1 MRAVDGGGAVDA
13 AATPG
18 LPRRFARLAAL
29 NTLSNL
35 TVPVAGL
42 ADTVMLGRL
51 DDVRFLAGVVLAAL
65 IFDYLYFGCA
75 FLRMGTTGLTAQAW
89 GRGEIQEVAA
99 HLYRALLL
107 AAVLGLL
114 TIALRG
120 PLGDAGFRLLAG
132 TAEVEEA
139 GRRYYDARI
148 WGAPAAFANLALV
161 GWFLG
166 RAEAARALLLVAV
179 AYVGNVVLNWWFIIE
194 LGWAAFGAGVA
205 TAASQWLAACLGL
218 ALALTTGGAV
228 PAWRTVL
235 DRAALRR
242 IVALSGHLVIRTLLL
257 ITAFAVFTNMSALFG
272 TARLAANG
280 LILRVLS
287 LASYL
292 VDGAAFAGE
301 TLAGMAFGAGDRQEL
316 RRVLLLTMA
325 AAIVCAVAFLV
336 PVLMFPTTVY
346 GLLVDHEDV
355 ATLAAGSN
363 FWLLPVLLFAALA
376 YAFDGFFLGLT
387 QGRLLSRAMVLSLG
401 IGFAPIAWAAAHFRD
416 ERLLWLSM
424 VGLMAARAI
433 TLGLAARRYLTPG
446 GAVPNAPPD
455 VATK

>member
-1 MRAVDGGGAVDA
+1 MAVTAP
-13 AATPG
+13 PG
-18 LPRRFARLAAL
+18 LSRRFARLTAL
-29 NTLSNL
+29 NTVSNV
-35 TVPVAGL
+35 TVPLAGL

-51 DDVRFLAGVVLAAL
+51 DDVRFLAGVVLGAL

-89 GRGEIQEVAA
+89 GRGEIEEVAA

-107 AAVLGLL
+107 ASVLGLF

-132 TAEVEEA
+132 TADVEEA

-166 RAEAARALLLVAV
+166 RAEAGRALLVVA
-179 AYVGNVVLNWWFIIE
+179 AANVGNVVLNWWFIIE
-194 LGWAAFGAGVA
+194 LGWATFGAGVA

-218 ALALTTGGAV
+218 ALALTIGGAV

-301 TLAGMAFGAGDRQEL
+301 TLSGMAFGAGDREEL
-316 RRVLLLTMA
+316 RRVLLLTIA
-325 AAIVCAVAFLV
+325 AAMVCAAVFLL
-336 PVLMFPTTVY
+336 PVLIFPTTVY
-346 GLLVDHEDV
+346 GLLVDHENV
-355 ATLAAGSN
+355 AALAADSN
-363 FWLLPVLLFAALA
+363 LWLLPVLLFAALA

-387 QGRLLSRAMVLSLG
+387 QGRLLSRAMVISLG

-424 VGLMAARAI
+424 VGLMAGRAV
-433 TLGLAARRYLTPG
+433 TLGFAARRYLTQGEAAPTER
-446 GAVPNAPPD
+446 PN
-455 VATK
+455 VATE